1 MADDEKQLE
10 SGPRNRFTER
20 HTMNY
25 LCFFLLLITT
35 CSLLSAQKANRP
47 NVLFILTDD
56 MGWRDLSGEG
66 STFYESPNID
76 RIAKQGIRFTNGYA
90 TCQVCSPSRASIMT
104 GKYPARIDIT
114 EWIGAKM
121 GTEWKRN
128 TPMLPAIYNHNL
140 DHNDT
145 TLAEAFTAAGY
156 RTFFAGKWHLGSEG
170 SHPDDHGFEF
180 NVGGHHRGS
189 PPGGFF
195 SPYDNPRMESGPLG
209 EYLPYRLADETISFI
224 EKHKDEDFLAFLS
237 FYNVHAPLQTTKALW
252 EKYRAKAAAQP
263 QPTERFIIDRTSPV
277 RQVQDHP
284 VYGGMVEATDDAVG
298 KVLDALDRLGLTDNT
313 IVVFTS
319 DNGGVSA
326 GDAKPTSNL
335 PYRGGKGRQW
345 EGGIREPYYIHWPDS
360 PLNGTSIDTPV
371 TGTDFF
377 PTLLDLAGI
386 PLMPGQHMDGVSL
399 KPLLEGKSIEERPL
413 FWHYPHYSNQG
424 GDPSSIIREG
434 PWKLIYYHE
443 DEQIE
448 LYNLT
453 DDPGEHTDVAG
464 NYPHLEKAM
473 FTKLENWF
481 VEVDAKFPTPNPNFS
496 SQQFEADRRHIRLVT
511 KPALEKEHAEVLD
524 PNWTPKAGWWEI
536 TGE

>member
-1 MADDEKQLE
+1 MKTLSYLTLFLSITGLAFAQRAD
-10 SGPRNRFTER
+10 
-20 HTMNY
+20 
-25 LCFFLLLITT
+25 
-35 CSLLSAQKANRP
+35 RP

-76 RIAKQGIRFTNGYA
+76 RIANEGIRFTNGYA

-114 EWIGAKM
+114 DWIGAKM

-128 TPMLPAIYNHNL
+128 TRLLPAIYNHNL
-140 DHNDT
+140 DHKDT
-145 TLAEAFTAAGY
+145 TLAEAFTTAGY
-156 RTFFAGKWHLGSEG
+156 RTFFAGKWHLGKEG

-180 NVGGHHRGS
+180 NVGGHDKGS

-195 SPYDNPRMESGPLG
+195 SPYTNPRMESGPVG
-209 EYLPYRLADETISFI
+209 EYLPYRLADETVSFI
-224 EKHKDEDFLAFLS
+224 EKHKDEPFLAYLS

-263 QPTERFIIDRTSPV
+263 QPKERFIIDRTSPV

-284 VYGGMVEATDDAVG
+284 LYGGMVEATDDAVG
-298 KVLDALDRLGLTDNT
+298 KVLDTLDRLNLMDNT

-345 EGGIREPYYIHWPDS
+345 EGGIREPYYIRWPES
-360 PLNGTSIDTPV
+360 PLNGTTIDTPV

-386 PLMPGQHMDGVSL
+386 PLMPEQHMDGVSL
-399 KPLLEGKSIEERPL
+399 KPLLEGESIKERPL
-413 FWHYPHYSNQG
+413 FWHYPHYGNQG

-434 PWKLIYYHE
+434 PWKLIYYLE
-443 DEQIE
+443 DKQIE

-453 DDPGEHTDVAG
+453 DDPGEHTDLAG
-464 NYPHLEKAM
+464 NYPELEKAM
-473 FTKLENWF
+473 FTKLQNWF
-481 VEVDAKFPTPNPNFS
+481 VEVDAKFPTVNPDFS
-496 SQQFEADRRHIRLVT
+496 SQQYEADRRHTRLVT

-524 PNWTPKAGWWEI
+524 PDWSPKGGWWEL